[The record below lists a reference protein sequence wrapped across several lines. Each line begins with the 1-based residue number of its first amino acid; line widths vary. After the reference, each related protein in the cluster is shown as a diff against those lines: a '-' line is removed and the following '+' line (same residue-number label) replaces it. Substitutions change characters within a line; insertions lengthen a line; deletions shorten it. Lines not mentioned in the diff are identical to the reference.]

1 MYYNLLTYVR
11 QINYNTE
18 RRIMSLSV
26 TFRMPTPMADRVKE
40 IEKSE
45 DKSRSALLLELIQ
58 EALDLRAYQSGETDG
73 KKALEELKEECSTLQ
88 IINAVKLLADLY
100 RMNYDQKKSKYGDT
114 AKDVNAALKLIKKE
128 ATTFVSG
135 RLKSK

>member
-1 MYYNLLTYVR
+1 
-11 QINYNTE
+11 
-18 RRIMSLSV
+18 MSLSV
-26 TFRMPTPMADRVKE
+26 TFRMPTPIADRVKK

-45 DKSRSALLLELIQ
+45 DKSRSAVLLELIQ

-114 AKDVNAALKLIKKE
+114 AKDVDAALKLIKNE
-128 ATTFVSG
+128 AKIFVSG
-135 RLKSK
+135 RLKSE